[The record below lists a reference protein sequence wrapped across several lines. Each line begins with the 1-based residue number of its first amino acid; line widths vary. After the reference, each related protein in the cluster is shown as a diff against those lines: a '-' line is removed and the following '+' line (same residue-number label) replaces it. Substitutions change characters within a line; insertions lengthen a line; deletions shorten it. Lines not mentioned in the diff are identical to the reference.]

1 MAKQESVEL
10 EVMEIVRGQ
19 VEFCVLGTS
28 PLIFNRMS
36 DKAQRELLLPKKK
49 SARRSETSLKH
60 DPIAEFHNAAI
71 WLEGEKGKNP
81 NTLMALPST
90 AFKAAMMTAALD
102 IPGLTK
108 SSIGRMVYVDGENI
122 EIYGTPKLL
131 MSNVRS
137 AGMNKTPD
145 IRTRAI
151 MPEWAA
157 RVSVTFVKPQFKE
170 GAITNLMAAAGIT
183 AGVGDFRPEK
193 GKGNCGQF
201 KLVAESDKDFKRITK
216 QGYDT
221 QVKATADAE
230 PHDESTRKLLA
241 WFLSE
246 SKSREMNATQPGGEV
261 VR

>member
-1 MAKQESVEL
+1 MAKSESIEV

-19 VEFCVLGTS
+19 IEFCVLGTS

-36 DKAQRELLLPKKK
+36 EKSQQELLLPKKK
-49 SARRSETSLKH
+49 SARKNESKLKH
-60 DPIAEFHNAAI
+60 DPIAEFHNAAT
-71 WLEGEKGKNP
+71 WLEKP
-81 NTLMALPST
+81 ANTLLALPST

-108 SSIGRMVYVDGENI
+108 ASIGRMVYVDGENV

-137 AGMNKTPD
+137 AGMNRTPD
-145 IRTRAI
+145 IRTRSI
-151 MPEWAA
+151 MPRWAA
-157 RVSVTFVKPQFKE
+157 RVSVTFVQPQFKQ

-201 KLVAESDKDFKRITK
+201 KLVPEKDPEFKALMK
-216 QGYDT
+216 EGYDH
-221 QVKATADAE
+221 QVKATAEAE
-230 PHDESTRKLLA
+230 PHDENTRRLLA

-246 SKSREMNATQPGGEV
+246 AKTREMNATLPGGEV
-261 VR
+261 IR